1 MDGAGQTTATQRH
14 QEGELL
20 QAVARGD
27 QDALRKLYRAFERPL
42 YTLGMRWL
50 HDQALAEELVQEVT
64 LRIWRRAS
72 SYDPTK
78 GAAGSWIF
86 GVARNVASDLGRA
99 KERTP
104 TPVEDPIVSI
114 SWEPW
119 NEESSWQ
126 QWQVATAVQ
135 NLPVE
140 QQRIIHLAY
149 VLQFTQSEI
158 AKALNIP
165 LGTVKTRLYQGLR
178 TLRPM
183 LAEICIMGVGD
194 G

>member
-1 MDGAGQTTATQRH
+1 
-14 QEGELL
+14 
-20 QAVARGD
+20 
-27 QDALRKLYRAFERPL
+27 
-42 YTLGMRWL
+42 MRWL

-86 GVARNVASDLGRA
+86 GVARNVTSDLGRA

-114 SWEPW
+114 SSEPW

-183 LAEICIMGVGD
+183 LAEIGIMGVGD

>member
-1 MDGAGQTTATQRH
+1 MDLR
-14 QEGELL
+14 
-20 QAVARGD
+20 RGPK
-27 QDALRKLYRAFERPL
+27 RR
-42 YTLGMRWL
+42 LG
-50 HDQALAEELVQEVT
+50 
-64 LRIWRRAS
+64 S
-72 SYDPTK
+72 
-78 GAAGSWIF
+78 
-86 GVARNVASDLGRA
+86 GRA

-104 TPVEDPIVSI
+104 TPVDNPIVSI
-114 SWEPW
+114 SSEPW

-183 LAEICIMGVGD
+183 LAEIGIMGVGD

>member
-1 MDGAGQTTATQRH
+1 MDLRRGPQRRLGSGPGQGAHADAG
-14 QEGELL
+14 
-20 QAVARGD
+20 RGPD
-27 QDALRKLYRAFERPL
+27 RVDLVRA
-42 YTLGMRWL
+42 
-50 HDQALAEELVQEVT
+50 
-64 LRIWRRAS
+64 
-72 SYDPTK
+72 
-78 GAAGSWIF
+78 
-86 GVARNVASDLGRA
+86 
-99 KERTP
+99 
-104 TPVEDPIVSI
+104 
-114 SWEPW
+114 W

-140 QQRIIHLAY
+140 QQRIIHLAF

>member
-104 TPVEDPIVSI
+104 TPVDNPIVSI
-114 SWEPW
+114 SSEPW

-183 LAEICIMGVGD
+183 LAEIGIMGVGD

>member
-50 HDQALAEELVQEVT
+50 HDQAFAEELVQEVT

-114 SWEPW
+114 SSEPW

-183 LAEICIMGVGD
+183 LAEIGIMGVGD